1 MFGANSHITA
11 KKFPEFGH
19 NQVKLFPN
27 FNMSIIGLHINVVE
41 YNCPLS
47 TWLCCLILALMEY
60 KHEYIYSQA
69 GLRPDKLG
77 SRG

>member
-27 FNMSIIGLHINVVE
+27 FNMPIIGLHINVVE

-47 TWLCCLILALMEY
+47 TWLDLLPDFSIDEILTR
-60 KHEYIYSQA
+60 IYLFPSWA
-69 GLRPDKLG
+69 
-77 SRG
+77 SS